1 MISST
6 PPVKKSS
13 KIESREGPPSS
24 DHSNSDYDKLSV
36 EELRNIITSERDQ
49 FDKKAKQKEE
59 EKKSR
64 ISTAKSSQKSS
75 EISDERRSM
84 NQTPSTQ
91 R

>member
-1 MISST
+1 M
-6 PPVKKSS
+6 KKSS